1 MYNLE
6 VNLILSENVIEEF
19 YAAVAR
25 NDNEF
30 VYSVHIPLS
39 DVFYVREALHQAT
52 GKRYTLDYVEWA
64 MLKEGHL
71 QPRHCFNPKEKM
83 LWDEYPFDREVL

>member
-1 MYNLE
+1 M
-6 VNLILSENVIEEF
+6 ILSENVIEEF

-30 VYSVHIPLS
+30 IYSVHIPLS

-64 MLKEGHL
+64 MLKEGHI
-71 QPRHCFNPKEKM
+71 QPHHCFNAKEKM
-83 LWDEYPFDREVL
+83 LWDEYPFDREVI